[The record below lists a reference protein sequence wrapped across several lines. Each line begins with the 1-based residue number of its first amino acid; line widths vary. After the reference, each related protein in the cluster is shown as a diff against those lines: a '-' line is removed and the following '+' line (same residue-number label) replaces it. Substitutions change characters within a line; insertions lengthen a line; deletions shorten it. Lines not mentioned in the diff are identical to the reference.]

1 MSFRSHIPRKCQH
14 LLYSLFF
21 CADYGVLIDELQVI
35 FNGLHQFVSSKYAV
49 PHDSSDFEES
59 LRILE
64 GGYIA
69 IRDRLVSFIN
79 PSLRDYLSDRLDDV
93 DLICDFASA
102 AQKADWAS
110 RLWDYVRIDKL
121 WSPQRHTQVA
131 RCFLPLAARF
141 HELPGCI
148 PSQTTPNAWEYHD
161 IGDAERISLLLTWRA
176 CSGDAQFEQLALAL
190 ATQRVGRFD
199 A

>member
-110 RLWDYVRIDKL
+110 
-121 WSPQRHTQVA
+121 
-131 RCFLPLAARF
+131 
-141 HELPGCI
+141 
-148 PSQTTPNAWEYHD
+148 AWEYHD